1 MFQSMVTFPF
11 VPAPVMKWPIMVEG
25 HVMAHLAMNSS
36 ADYVTD
42 ELVLSLSKCL
52 SIDKIGTKFSV
63 PWCSG
68 QDSFILKTQCTETWR
83 CMEKSIGQ
91 KRLIPEVALTPSAHA
106 TLAIYILFL
115 YNRDDDSLTHRD
127 PGRRE

>member
-1 MFQSMVTFPF
+1 MFQSMVAFPF

-42 ELVLSLSKCL
+42 ELMLSLSQYL
-52 SIDKIGTKFSV
+52 SIDNIGTKFST

-68 QDSFILKTQCTETWR
+68 QDSFILTTQCTETWR

-91 KRLIPEVALTPSAHA
+91 KCLIPEVALTPSAHA
-106 TLAIYILFL
+106 TLAICILFL
-115 YNRDDDSLTHRD
+115 
-127 PGRRE
+127 